1 MYVFS
6 YSKRKS
12 ESSCIELT
20 GGIME
25 LKQIESNNYT
35 SVCLVETKHNNLAYL
50 SLLTTTIKIESKV
63 IKNYQ

>member
-1 MYVFS
+1 MH
-6 YSKRKS
+6 
-12 ESSCIELT
+12 LT